1 MMNDHKHMSAEMLD
15 RIEASAAEKAPH
27 LIPILKAIRHHD
39 VGFLVLQQR
48 ATRLDRGLDLL
59 QRPFIVLIGDD
70 TDTALGPN
78 QYDRA
83 AMERLLGM
91 VDGIAIVA
99 SAPPDEAYSSLA
111 MLAAHLHSNG
121 LIIETRPEQEI
132 AWTHF
137 LQGIRPDVPI
147 LLCTVKAPR
156 Q

>member
-78 QYDRA
+78 Q
-83 AMERLLGM
+83 
-91 VDGIAIVA
+91 
-99 SAPPDEAYSSLA
+99 
-111 MLAAHLHSNG
+111 
-121 LIIETRPEQEI
+121 
-132 AWTHF
+132 
-137 LQGIRPDVPI
+137 
-147 LLCTVKAPR
+147 
-156 Q
+156 